1 MAEKDTKGLPSIL
14 SWYEN
19 LLSRRVDIVGD
30 YAGNELFLIEG
41 DSVLLNCFCDAKIDF
56 DGIYRSYESST
67 FSGSRHPAN

>member
-1 MAEKDTKGLPSIL
+1 MAEKDTKGPSSIL

-19 LLSRRVDIVGD
+19 LHSRRVDIVGD

-56 DGIYRSYESST
+56 YGIYHSYQASSI
-67 FSGSRHPAN
+67 FGFRHLAN